1 MNTLMTTYRSFIL
14 LFGSILLS
22 SCADWNSVPV
32 AVDDDFGNSVR
43 HMVKSQTLN
52 PNSPYADKAVLGLDG
67 QKSEG
72 NIKAYRSGNTDLRQG
87 KTPVRLDINDN

>member
-14 LFGSILLS
+14 LFGSVFLS

-32 AVDDDFGNSVR
+32 AVDDDFGNAVR

-52 PNSPYADKAVLGLDG
+52 PGSPYGDKAVLGLDG

-72 NIKAYRSGNTDLRQG
+72 NIRVYRSGNTDLRQG